1 MQIKVEILTED
12 EERFNVK
19 KSHFD
24 RLISSTQSEIEERK
38 LRKEQIARDYEN
50 KVKSLMPF
58 YKCFMNLN
66 QNLLLLFSPD
76 A

>member
-12 EERFNVK
+12 EERFNMK

-24 RLISSTQSEIEERK
+24 RLISSRQSEIEERK
-38 LRKEQIARDYEN
+38 QRKEQIARHYEN
-50 KVKSLMPF
+50 KVKSLVLF
-58 YKCFMNLN
+58 YKCFTNLN
-66 QNLLLLFSPD
+66 QNFFFFLPD